1 MIILKQNPAFGSPG
15 MEPKWTRSDKDAV
28 GCAYAAS
35 STIWFTLS
43 AGVLNEVY
51 YPTIDRPQIRDM
63 QYLITDGETFF
74 HDERRHLT
82 TATESLAPHALGYR
96 LVNSDPEGR
105 YRIVK
110 EVIADPHYACILT
123 RTRLEGEAGFLA
135 RLRLFVLIAPHI
147 EVGGWQNSGNVV
159 DLAGRS
165 ILTAHKKETWLA
177 LAASIPFKRCSC
189 GYVGASDGWTDL
201 AKNYDMD
208 WEFDVAENGNIALT
222 GEIDLS
228 HGPEFTLGLSFGNG
242 LHGAV
247 TTLFQ
252 SLDLPF
258 DKHRDRFVQQWQR
271 ICNRQNPL
279 AKVSS
284 DNGALYHMSTSLL
297 LAHEDKSYPG
307 AIIAS
312 MSIPWGET
320 RGDEDLGGYHLV
332 WTRDMV
338 NSALGLL
345 AAGHTETPLRALIY
359 LACTQQPDGGF
370 HQNFW
375 IQGVPY
381 WTGVQLDEVA
391 FPIIL
396 AWRLHVAGGLL
407 DFDPY
412 PMVLRA
418 AAYLVRQGPATPQER
433 WEENSGYSPSTLAS
447 NVAALICAA
456 CFALVKGDKETARF
470 LEDYADFLECHIEPW
485 TVTTQGTLDPSIPR
499 HYIRIHPADP
509 SNPVPDEDPNHGMLP
524 IRNRPP
530 GEPWHF
536 PAKEIVDAGFL
547 ELVRYG
553 IRRPNDPLIEDSLR
567 VVDAVLKV
575 DTPEGPCWRRYN
587 HDGYGQRNDGG
598 AFQGWGQGRAW
609 PLLTGE
615 RGHYEL
621 AAGRS
626 VQPYIRAME
635 GFATATGL
643 LPEQIWDAAD
653 RPDIHMCLGKPTG
666 AAMPLMWAHA
676 EYIKLLRSTRDNRI
690 FDIIPVV
697 EKRYSTRRGC
707 ANLEV
712 WKPNRQV
719 QAIHAGMILR
729 IQRPESFVLR
739 WTADEWI
746 AHADTPANPT
756 GLSIYYVDILVKKGQ
771 NAPIR
776 FTFHYPDE
784 GRWEGMDYC
793 VDVLHQEN
801 AVPIVEYTEA
811 RR

>member
-1 MIILKQNPAFGSPG
+1 MIVHKENPAFGSPG
-15 MEPKWTRSDKDAV
+15 IEPKWTRSDKDAV

-43 AGVLNEVY
+43 AGIVNEVY
-51 YPTIDRPQIRDM
+51 YPTIDRPQTRDM

-82 TATESLAPHALGYR
+82 TEIESLASHALGYR

-110 EVIADPHYACILT
+110 EIIADPHYPCILI
-123 RTRLEGEAGFLA
+123 RTRLEGDAEILA
-135 RLRLFVLIAPHI
+135 RLRLFVLMAPHI
-147 EVGGWQNSGNVV
+147 EVGGWRNSGNAV
-159 DLAGRS
+159 DLAGRR
-165 ILTAHKKETWLA
+165 ILTAHKKGTWLA
-177 LAASIPFKRCSC
+177 LGASIPFKRCSC

-201 AKNYDMD
+201 AENYDMD
-208 WEFDVAENGNIALT
+208 WGFDVAENGNIALT

-228 HGPEFTLGLSFGNG
+228 HGREFTLGLSFGNG

-247 TTLFQ
+247 TTLLQ
-252 SLDLPF
+252 SLELSF
-258 DKHRDRFVQQWQR
+258 EKHRDRFVEQWQR
-271 ICNRQNPL
+271 ICSRQVPL
-279 AKVSS
+279 AEVSG
-284 DNGALYHMSTSLL
+284 DDGALYHMSTSLL
-297 LAHEDKSYPG
+297 LAHEDKSYSG

-312 MSIPWGET
+312 MSIPWGEA

-396 AWRLHVAGGLL
+396 AWRLHVADGLL

-447 NVAALICAA
+447 NIAALICAA
-456 CFALVKGDKETARF
+456 SFALVKGDKETARF
-470 LEDYADFLECHIEPW
+470 LEDYADFLECHIERW

-499 HYIRIHPADP
+499 HYIRIHPTDP
-509 SNPVPDEDPNHGMLP
+509 SNPVPDEDPNHGRLA

-530 GEPWHF
+530 GKPWQF
-536 PAKEIVDAGFL
+536 PAKEIIDAGFL

-553 IRRPNDPLIEDSLR
+553 IRRPNDPLIEDSLC

-575 DTPEGPCWRRYN
+575 DTPVGPCWRRYN
-587 HDGYGQRNDGG
+587 HDGYGQRDNGE
-598 AFQGWGQGRAW
+598 AFQGWGRGRAW

-635 GFATATGL
+635 GFAAVTGL
-643 LPEQIWDAAD
+643 LPEQIWDDAD
-653 RPDIHMCLGKPTG
+653 RPDIHMRPGKPTG

-676 EYIKLLRSTRDNRI
+676 EYIKLLRSTRDGHL
-690 FDIIPVV
+690 FDRIPVV
-697 EKRYSTRRGC
+697 EERYRNRREC

-712 WKPNRQV
+712 WKPNRQA
-719 QAIHAGMILR
+719 QAIHAGMTLR

-739 WTADEWI
+739 WTADEWTT
-746 AHADTPANPT
+746 HADTPAHRTALN
-756 GLSIYYVDILVKKGQ
+756 IYYLDIPVRKTQ
-771 NAPIR
+771 EVPIR
-776 FTFHYPDE
+776 FTFHYPSE
-784 GRWEGMDYC
+784 ARWEGMDYC
-793 VDVLHQEN
+793 VAICH
-801 AVPIVEYTEA
+801 
-811 RR
+811 